1 MLARG
6 AAIDFA
12 GVSPNHS
19 RVSRFEISQAQTRY
33 ARGEDG
39 YVAYQVFGTGP
50 PDLLFITNWMTNVDA
65 MWEEPALAAYLSR
78 LGSFARVVCYDK
90 RGSGVSD
97 PVPLAALPTIEQWAD
112 DARAA
117 LDAAG
122 IERAA
127 LLGDTEG
134 GPMAMVFAASFPER
148 VSALVLVNSFARF
161 VRGDD
166 YPIGMPLETW
176 AKLVD
181 RFEQHWGGTAEILDL
196 TAPSVASDPEFR
208 RWFTRYQRL
217 AMPRGAAGIQ
227 YRWISRIDVRSVLP
241 SIRVPTLVIGRAAA
255 RHHRPEF
262 ARYLARHIA
271 GARYLELPGFDT
283 YPFQAGDFS
292 ALLGHVEEF
301 LTGTRGASL
310 ARDRVLATVLMT
322 DIVDSTRR
330 AAALGDA
337 AWRELRGAHDR
348 IVREHL
354 VRYRGREIDHA
365 GDGFLATFDGPA
377 RAVTCAARLSQALQG
392 LDVPIR
398 AGIHTGEVEIAG
410 PGITGLAVHITAR
423 VMAQAEAGRTL
434 VSATVRDLVAGSG
447 IAFAERGARELKGVP
462 GSWPLFEVAQV
473 P

>member
-1 MLARG
+1 MLAPR

-12 GVSPNHS
+12 ALAPKHA
-19 RVSRFEISQAQTRY
+19 RVDRFATPPADTRY
-33 ARGEDG
+33 ARGEEG
-39 YVAYQVFGTGP
+39 YVAYQVFGAGP
-50 PDLLFITNWMTNVDA
+50 PDLLFITNWLTNLDV
-65 MWEEPALAAYLSR
+65 MWEEPALAAYLAR

-122 IERAA
+122 SERAA

-134 GPMAMVFAASFPER
+134 GLMAMVFAASFPER

-161 VRGDD
+161 VRSDD
-166 YPIGMPLETW
+166 YPIGMPVDTW
-176 AKLVD
+176 TRLVD
-181 RFEQHWGGTAEILDL
+181 RFDQHWGRTAEVLDL
-196 TAPSVASDPEFR
+196 TAPSVAGDAAFR
-208 RWFTRYQRL
+208 HWFTRYQRL
-217 AMPRGAAGIQ
+217 AMSRAAAGIQ
-227 YRWISRIDVRSVLP
+227 YRWITRIDVRSVLP
-241 SIRVPTLVIGRAAA
+241 SIRVPTLVIGRASA

-262 ARYLARHIA
+262 SRYLARHIP
-271 GARYLELPGFDT
+271 GARYVELPGFDT
-283 YPFQAGDFS
+283 YPFQAGDYQ

-301 LTGTRGASL
+301 LTGTRAAAF

-322 DIVDSTRR
+322 DIVDSTGR
-330 AAALGDA
+330 AALLGDA
-337 AWRELRGAHDR
+337 AWRELRAAHDR

-354 VRYRGREIDHA
+354 ARFRGREIDHT

-377 RAVTCAARLSQALQG
+377 RAVTCAERIARALQD

-398 AGIHTGEVEIAG
+398 AGIHTGEVEVAG
-410 PGITGLAVHITAR
+410 PGITGLAVHIAAR
-423 VMAQAEAGRTL
+423 VMGQAEAGRTL
-434 VSATVRDLVAGSG
+434 VSSTVRDLVAGSG
-447 IAFAERGARELKGVP
+447 IGFAERGARELRGVP
-462 GSWPLFEVAQV
+462 GSWPLFEVAHV